1 MNEKAIKY
9 RLLKTGKALEKMEE
23 DFANY
28 INDFQSFDLEKADE
42 VLETVFTT
50 VITETNEMELNLK
63 DSQDLCSRL

>member
-28 INDFQSFDLEKADE
+28 INDFQSFDLENADE
-42 VLETVFTT
+42 VLDTVFTT
-50 VITETNEMELNLK
+50 VIKETNDMELNLK
-63 DSQDLCSRL
+63 DSQDLCTRL